1 MFGWDLK
8 NEVSY
13 LTVGVTLLRILTAQW
28 LSAPSVGIK
37 LHSFTACGHVTIW
50 IWKNMDRD
58 NEQYMYK
65 IIINSFLIGLLQNH
79 MTHFSPT
86 KVKNSILLNNMDM
99 SFSKLG
105 DMMNRLRFCWLPY
118 DSDGFVAYLTIVAIL
133 LLTLR

>member
-8 NEVSY
+8 SRSHMSK
-13 LTVGVTLLRILTAQW
+13 GVTLLRILTAQW
-28 LSAPSVGIK
+28 LSATSVGLK
-37 LHSFTACGHVTIW
+37 VHAFTACGHVTIW

-86 KVKNSILLNNMDM
+86 KVKNSILLNNMEM

-105 DMMNRLRFCWLPY
+105 GMMNRLRFCLLPY
-118 DSDGFVAYLTIVAIL
+118 DSDGFVDYLTIVMIL
-133 LLTLR
+133 LVTLR

>member
-1 MFGWDLK
+1 
-8 NEVSY
+8 
-13 LTVGVTLLRILTAQW
+13 
-28 LSAPSVGIK
+28 
-37 LHSFTACGHVTIW
+37 
-50 IWKNMDRD
+50 MDRD